1 MGPIFGSE
9 PPRRRSKCTALRIGA
24 TWFRSSCASTLRN
37 SLRRSVGGPEYKS
50 LFIRTVVLGGGN
62 HPAGRL
68 ACAAQARAHRCVD
81 ASALGFRVAC
91 DKEACPRLR
100 PEQPRIC
107 RPRKSPRG
115 ADRRRRCG
123 AAALLPRL
131 DLALAGVFG
140 LYASE

>member
-1 MGPIFGSE
+1 MGPTFGSE

-50 LFIRTVVLGGGN
+50 FFIRMVVLRGGN

-81 ASALGFRVAC
+81 ASALGAAWLAIRKPARVSAPSSPEYAGPGSRR
-91 DKEACPRLR
+91 EAPTG
-100 PEQPRIC
+100 
-107 RPRKSPRG
+107 G
-115 ADRRRRCG
+115 AG
-123 AAALLPRL
+123 AAPPHYFRGLTSRLL
-131 DLALAGVFG
+131 A
-140 LYASE
+140 YS